1 MCHVISS
8 LSLLLSFNSF
18 SLLFSINK
26 QKFLHNNIYIY
37 ICFITIY
44 SIIIKRFL
52 TDIISRAKYN
62 RVAIVDNTSHL
73 HNGENEHWSS
83 IRYTEPTR
91 WYYGHC
97 HLNDFKMKHLA
108 FRCFLEIIHH
118 DPQTAYNNKD
128 YLIKSILLK
137 GDFLSV
143 DLYKL

>member
-1 MCHVISS
+1 MFYHNLFDNNQKI
-8 LSLLLSFNSF
+8 FN
-18 SLLFSINK
+18 
-26 QKFLHNNIYIY
+26 
-37 ICFITIY
+37 
-44 SIIIKRFL
+44 
-52 TDIISRAKYN
+52 IISRAKYN

-83 IRYTEPTR
+83 IPYTEPTR

>member
-1 MCHVISS
+1 MFYHNLFDNNQKI
-8 LSLLLSFNSF
+8 FN
-18 SLLFSINK
+18 
-26 QKFLHNNIYIY
+26 
-37 ICFITIY
+37 
-44 SIIIKRFL
+44 
-52 TDIISRAKYN
+52 IISRAKYN

-83 IRYTEPTR
+83 IQYTEPTR